1 MSNTLDEIK
10 YLFNDVYLAKVLEIF
25 QPRINTMADFIPAT
39 YYFFT
44 EEFEYKDILD
54 KENAPKVIDVLF
66 DLVGKL
72 QEFNEKKINEEL
84 KNLCASLNLKAKI
97 VFPIINIIL
106 TGNRSCPPC
115 AKIMEILG
123 KERVLTRIIR
133 ARKELAFENCGP
145 IRILPIKE

>member
-1 MSNTLDEIK
+1 MDEQLIELNK
-10 YLFNDVYLAKVLEIF
+10 LFDPPYLMKVLEIF
-25 QPRINTMADFIPAT
+25 QPRINTMADFMPAA

-44 EEFEYKDILD
+44 EEFEYKDTLD
-54 KENAPKVIDVLF
+54 KENAPKIIDALF

-115 AKIMEILG
+115 AKIMEVLG
-123 KERVLTRIIR
+123 KERVLTRIKR
-133 ARKELAFENCGP
+133 AKEISF
-145 IRILPIKE
+145 